1 MDSPRQ
7 AGERPATLMR
17 VAVGSFAAGIVAL
30 LVVLGLFLLGYTDL
44 PWWLSVGAILL
55 TSAGFFFGLFGLL
68 REARSPR

>member
-1 MDSPRQ
+1 M
-7 AGERPATLMR
+7 TLMR

-55 TSAGFFFGLFGLL
+55 TSAGFLLGLFGLL